1 MTPKEKKE
9 AKRLYDKQYRKNNK
23 KKLAKQ
29 KKDWVTNNPDKVI
42 DCRLRNKS
50 GKKISDKKYANKNVI
65 KLNKK
70 KTDWAKANPAKK
82 TKANSDYVKKKILT
96 DPLYKLKHYTIISI
110 SNSFKCNGFSKKS
123 RTHQI
128 LGCSFEELKQ
138 YLESKFLPWMN
149 WSNKGNWN
157 GIPKEPNVAWDID
170 HIIPI
175 STAKTEEDII
185 RLNHYT
191 NLQPLCSYINRWI
204 KSDQF

>member
-1 MTPKEKKE
+1 MTPEERKAYNKSYGK
-9 AKRLYDKQYRKNNK
+9 LYRKNNK
-23 KKLAKQ
+23 KAIVARQ
-29 KKDWVTNNPDKVI
+29 KVWKTNNPNSVKASEKKWRV
-42 DCRLRNKS
+42 NNPTYKS
-50 GKKISDKKYANKNVI
+50 N
-65 KLNKK
+65 
-70 KTDWAKANPAKK
+70 
-82 TKANSDYVKKKILT
+82 YVKNRKAT
-96 DPLYKLKHYTIISI
+96 DPLYKLTSNIRSLIRQSFRYRGIKKNTISE
-110 SNSFKCNGFSKKS
+110 K
-123 RTHQI
+123 I
-128 LGCSFEELKQ
+128 LGCSFEHFKEH
-138 YLESKFLPWMN
+138 LESKFLPWMN